1 MTTAGQ
7 VTRSV
12 ERFND
17 FGRAL
22 SRSDH
27 ANFENSLAIF
37 LNFCKTD
44 AVFSKIHDQLVDVP
58 TEGFDEW
65 FKRCSEKSLLTLPLD
80 EAERTGLLYEILRR
94 INEKK
99 PDVLNFAVHFFRS
112 SGGRIDPMLSSF
124 SEVIT
129 QPFLELVRYRL
140 DEMIETLP
148 GEPRSEVSPSMIQIF
163 NAHSI
168 VNQSAMG
175 SNISQSAHQAN
186 TEIERNFDA
195 LIDELKSC
203 ISDQIKLKDQLELVE
218 AARAQAT
225 TAAPKRSVVSALLAS
240 LEPIGKVVSITATIL
255 GMLG

>member
-7 VTRSV
+7 VARSV

-22 SRSDH
+22 SRSDY

-44 AVFSKIHDQLVDVP
+44 NVFSKIHDQLVEIP

-65 FKRCSEKSLLTLPLD
+65 FKRCSNNSKFNLPLD

-94 INEKK
+94 IGEKN
-99 PDVLNFAVHFFRS
+99 PDVLNFAVHFFRTSGS
-112 SGGRIDPMLSSF
+112 SINPMLSNF

-129 QPFLELVRYRL
+129 QPFLQLIRYRL
-140 DEMIETLP
+140 DELIETLP
-148 GEPRSEVSPSMIQIF
+148 VEPRSEVSPGMIQIF

-168 VNQSAMG
+168 VNQSAIG

-186 TEIERNFDA
+186 SEIERNFDA
-195 LIDELKSC
+195 LIGELKTY
-203 ISDQIKLKDQLELVE
+203 ISDQIRLREQLELVE
-218 AARAQAT
+218 AARVQAT
-225 TAAPKRSVVSALLAS
+225 AAAPKRSVVSALLAS
-240 LEPIGKVVSITATIL
+240 LEPIGKVVSITSTIL
-255 GMLG
+255 GMMG